1 MKPIPP
7 RRPPNV
13 NWIRYSHALLSRL
26 RRGQHILRHKRIRR
40 KLRRQQK
47 IRATRLAGRYAIV
60 GLLLISDVRYGL
72 IQMRS
77 PKMTMTLRD
86 RRPVTNTGVEIG
98 KQLKNVISLSQN
110 NL

>member
-1 MKPIPP
+1 MNPIIP

-13 NWIRYSHALLSRL
+13 NWRRYSHALLRQR

-40 KLRRQQK
+40 KLRRQQRT
-47 IRATRLAGRYAIV
+47 RATKLAGRYAIV
-60 GLLLISDVRYGL
+60 GLLLIRDVRYGL

-77 PKMTMTLRD
+77 PKMTMTLRE
-86 RRPVTNTGVEIG
+86 RRPVINTGIEIG
-98 KQLKNVISLSQN
+98 KQRKNVISLSQN